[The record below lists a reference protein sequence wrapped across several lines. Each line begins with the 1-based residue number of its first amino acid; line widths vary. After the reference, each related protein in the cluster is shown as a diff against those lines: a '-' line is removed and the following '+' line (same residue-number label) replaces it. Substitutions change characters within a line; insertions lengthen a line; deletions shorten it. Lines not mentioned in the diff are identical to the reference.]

1 MIYREAGQFR
11 TSYAQDSQLLPLRQD
26 RLGMALMM
34 VVAFVVIPF
43 ASNDYWLSA
52 ILIPWLIL
60 SLVALGQNILMG
72 YAGQLSLG
80 SAGFM
85 AAGAFACY
93 NLILRVPGIPFVVA
107 ILLSG
112 VCAALIGIV
121 FGLPSLRIRG
131 LYLAVATLASQFF
144 IVWALDKFGWFKNY
158 DPAGVITAQ
167 KIVIF
172 GHNFASPRE
181 KYWVVLVIVAALALA
196 AKNMARGS
204 IGRGWMAMRDMDVA
218 AEVMGLSL
226 LRTKLQAFAISSF
239 YCGVGGALF
248 AFAYLQTVEPSAF
261 NIDLSF
267 RILFMIIIGGTR
279 HDPWLLPGR
288 RVHSAD
294 ASFPEHVLSHRVRQS
309 RRRDHHVGAR
319 ASHLRRDDHH
329 VPDLRTARPGTA
341 LATSQG
347 KVAAMAVSALTKT
360 RCPTHRIFAGRCAA
374 SLPTSDDCQRPFI

>member
-1 MIYREAGQFR
+1 MFYRETGQFR
-11 TSYAQDSQLLPLRQD
+11 TTYAQDSQLFPLRQD
-26 RLGMALMM
+26 RLGMAIALL
-34 VVAFVVIPF
+34 VAFVAIPLF
-43 ASNDYWLSA
+43 ASNYWLSG

-60 SLVALGQNILMG
+60 ALVALGQNILMG

-85 AAGAFACY
+85 AVGAFACY
-93 NLILRVPGIPFVVA
+93 NLILRVDGIPFVVA
-107 ILLSG
+107 VALSG
-112 VCAALIGIV
+112 VCAALVGIV

-167 KIVIF
+167 RIVIF
-172 GHNFASPRE
+172 GHEFASPVE
-181 KYWVVLVIVAALALA
+181 KYLVVLVIVVVLALA

-204 IGRGWMAMRDMDVA
+204 VGRGWMAVRDMDVA

-261 NIDLSF
+261 TIDLSF
-267 RILFMIIIGGTR
+267 RILFMVIIGGLGTIMGSFLGAGFI
-279 HDPWLLPGR
+279 LLMPIFLNIFFHTVFGKA
-288 RVHSAD
+288 VD
-294 ASFPEHVLSHRVRQS
+294 A
-309 RRRDHHVGAR
+309 
-319 ASHLRRDDHH
+319 
-329 VPDLRTARPGTA
+329 TIT
-341 LATSQG
+341 
-347 KVAAMAVSALTKT
+347 SALEQVIFGVLIIMFLIFEPLGLARMWQLTKE
-360 RCPTHRIFAGRCAA
+360 RLR
-374 SLPTSDDCQRPFI
+374 LWPFKH

>member
-1 MIYREAGQFR
+1 MAILLLIGFAGV
-11 TSYAQDSQLLPLRQD
+11 P
-26 RLGMALMM
+26 
-34 VVAFVVIPF
+34 AF
-43 ASNDYWLSA
+43 ANDYWLSG

-85 AAGAFACY
+85 AVGAFACY
-93 NLILRVPGIPFVVA
+93 NFILRIDGIPFVVA
-107 ILLSG
+107 IILSG
-112 VCAALIGIV
+112 LCAAMVGIV

-167 KIVIF
+167 PIVIF
-172 GHNFASPRE
+172 GHKFVSPAE
-181 KYWVVLVIVAALALA
+181 KYLVVLSIVSVLTLL

-204 IGRGWMAMRDMDVA
+204 VGRGWMAVRDMDVA

-261 NIDLSF
+261 TIDLSF
-267 RILFMIIIGGTR
+267 RILFMVIIGGLGTIMGSFLGAGFIL
-279 HDPWLLPGR
+279 LLPIFLNVFFHTVFGQ
-288 RVHSAD
+288 RVD
-294 ASFPEHVLSHRVRQS
+294 A
-309 RRRDHHVGAR
+309 
-319 ASHLRRDDHH
+319 
-329 VPDLRTARPGTA
+329 TIT
-341 LATSQG
+341 
-347 KVAAMAVSALTKT
+347 SALEQVIFGVLIIMFLIFEPLGLARLWQLTKE
-360 RCPTHRIFAGRCAA
+360 RLR
-374 SLPTSDDCQRPFI
+374 LWPFRH

>member
-1 MIYREAGQFR
+1 MFYREAGQFR
-11 TSYAQDSQLLPLRQD
+11 TTYAQDSQLLPLRQD
-26 RLGMALMM
+26 RIGMAVLLA
-34 VVAFVVIPF
+34 VAFIGIPLV
-43 ASNDYWLSA
+43 ADDYWLSG

-85 AAGAFACY
+85 ALGAFACY
-93 NLILRVPGIPFVVA
+93 NLILRIDGIPFFVA
-107 ILLSG
+107 VALSG
-112 VCAALIGIV
+112 VCAAVVGIF

-131 LYLAVATLASQFF
+131 LYLAVTTLAAQFF

-167 KIVIF
+167 PIVIL
-172 GHNFASPRE
+172 GHAFTSPAE
-181 KYWVVLVIVAALALA
+181 KYLVVLVIVATLTLA

-204 IGRGWMAMRDMDVA
+204 IGRGWMAVRDMDVA

-261 NIDLSF
+261 TIDLSF
-267 RILFMIIIGGTR
+267 RIMFMVIIGGLGTIMGSFLGAGFIL
-279 HDPWLLPGR
+279 LLPIFLN
-288 RVHSAD
+288 VFFHSVFGQAVD
-294 ASFPEHVLSHRVRQS
+294 A
-309 RRRDHHVGAR
+309 
-319 ASHLRRDDHH
+319 
-329 VPDLRTARPGTA
+329 TIT
-341 LATSQG
+341 
-347 KVAAMAVSALTKT
+347 SALEQV
-360 RCPTHRIFAGRCAA
+360 IFGVLIIVFLIYEPLGLARLWQLAKER
-374 SLPTSDDCQRPFI
+374 LRLWPFKH